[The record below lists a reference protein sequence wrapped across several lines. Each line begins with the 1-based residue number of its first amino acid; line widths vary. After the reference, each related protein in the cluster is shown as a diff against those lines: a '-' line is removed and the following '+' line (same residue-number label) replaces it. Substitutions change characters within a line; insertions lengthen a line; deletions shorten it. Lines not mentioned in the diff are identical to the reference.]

1 MALPLTYNLRSLLL
15 RRTATLMTG
24 AGIACVVAVFIS
36 VMGLAEGFRAAVAT
50 TGRADRALILRDGS
64 SAEINS
70 AIDRG
75 AWDLLRTLPLIAAGP
90 AGQPLATADM
100 VIVLNH
106 GKLPDGAPTNV
117 TVRGMAGG
125 YRALRA
131 EVRLAQ
137 GAWFTPGSAEVMVG
151 RALEGRLQDCRIGG
165 TIRQAGR
172 DWTVVG
178 VFSAGGSAFESE
190 IWGDAEVMLD
200 AFDRRVFQS
209 VTLGLRAPGDADAL
223 AELFAGD
230 LRLKTLD
237 ATRED
242 RYYEAQSGMLTG
254 LIQGLGIFI
263 GVLMAIG
270 AVVGAMNTMYAA
282 VAGRQREIATLLAMG
297 FAPGAIFLSFL
308 LESLLLSLA
317 GSLLGCLLSLPVNGI
332 ATGTTNWATF
342 SEVAFAFKIT
352 PSLFVS
358 GILFGLVMGALG
370 GALPALR
377 AARMPA
383 AAALTRL

>member
-1 MALPLTYNLRSLLL
+1 VALPLAYNLRSLFL

-36 VMGLAEGFRAAVAT
+36 VMALAEGFRAAVAT
-50 TGRADRALILRDGS
+50 TGRPDRALILRDGS
-64 SAEINS
+64 TAEINS

-75 AWDLLRTLPLIAAGP
+75 AWDLLRTLPLVALGP
-90 AGQPLATADM
+90 AGRPLAAADM
-100 VIVLNH
+100 VLVLNH
-106 GKLPDGAPTNV
+106 GKIPDGTPTNV
-117 TVRGMAGG
+117 TVRGMAGE

-131 EVRLAQ
+131 EVRLVE

-151 RALEGRLQDCRIGG
+151 RALVGRLQDCRVGG
-165 TIRQAGR
+165 MIRQAGR

-190 IWGDAEVMLD
+190 IWGAAEVMLD
-200 AFDRRVFQS
+200 AFERKVFQS
-209 VTLGLRAPGDADAL
+209 VTVGLRVPGDAEAL

-230 LRLKTLD
+230 VRLKTLEG
-237 ATRED
+237 TRED

-254 LIQGLGIFI
+254 LIRGLGVFI

-282 VAGRQREIATLLAMG
+282 VAGRRREIGTLLAMG
-297 FAPGAIFLSFL
+297 FSPGAIFFSFL
-308 LESLLLSLA
+308 LESLLLALA

-352 PSLFVS
+352 PSLFLT
-358 GILFGLVMGALG
+358 GILFGLVMGVLG

-377 AARMPA
+377 AARLPA